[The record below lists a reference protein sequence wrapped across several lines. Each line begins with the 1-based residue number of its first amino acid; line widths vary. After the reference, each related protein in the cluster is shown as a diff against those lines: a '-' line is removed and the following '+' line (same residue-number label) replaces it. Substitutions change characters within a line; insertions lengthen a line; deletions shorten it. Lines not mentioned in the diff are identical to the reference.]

1 MSQPNAP
8 LVAWYGDDFTGSAA
22 VMEEFAFAGI
32 ESVLFL
38 DIPNTEQLARFA
50 HARTIGL
57 AGTSRAHSPE
67 WMEQNL
73 PAPFAFL
80 QGLSAS
86 LNLYKIC
93 STLDSSPE
101 IGSIGTALAIAKKQF
116 GQRVIPL
123 FPASPKMG
131 RYQCF
136 GTLFASADQT
146 VYRLDRH
153 PIVSRH
159 PVTPM
164 DEADLAKHIA
174 RQTDEPIGLITLTN
188 LRRAQEMFAK
198 LAKDGV
204 GLVSIDAVS
213 PADLIACGQLFAGL
227 PHGSLLAGSQGVAEA
242 LVEYWRTSGEN
253 VDGSTQMEAL
263 GEAKNMVGL
272 SGSLS
277 STTRRQI
284 DQALADGFVGVQ
296 LDTERCLGAERQAA
310 VGQSVEAA
318 QAILSEGKSPLIYSA
333 LGRDDPAI
341 AKHKQAAE
349 RFGLSGEIA
358 NQQIGE
364 ALGDVLAQLVNAG
377 AVTRAAIA
385 GGDSSGYA
393 LKRLN
398 MLALTALIPT
408 APGAGLYRA
417 HPMSKGGTTLEV
429 ALKGGQMGSRD
440 YFAEIRDGNQHA

>member
-1 MSQPNAP
+1 MSQPNVP

-22 VMEEFAFAGI
+22 VMEEFAYAGV

-38 DIPNTEQLARFA
+38 DIPDPEQLARFA
-50 HARTIGL
+50 SARTIGL
-57 AGTSRAHSPE
+57 AGTSRAHSPA

-73 PAPFAFL
+73 PPPFAFL
-80 QGLSAS
+80 QGLNAS

-101 IGSIGTALAIAKKQF
+101 IGSIGKALAIARKEF
-116 GQRVIPL
+116 GQGAIPL

-153 PIVSRH
+153 PVVSHH

-164 DEADLAKHIA
+164 GEADVATHIA
-174 RQTDEPIGLITLTN
+174 RQTDEPIGLITLTD
-188 LRRAQEMFAK
+188 LPRAQEMFVA
-198 LAKDGV
+198 LESAEV

-213 PADLIACGQLFAGL
+213 PVDLIACGQLFAGL
-227 PHGSLLAGSQGVAEA
+227 PQGSLLAGSQGVAEA
-242 LVEYWRTSGEN
+242 LVEYWRASGEN
-253 VDGSTQMEAL
+253 VSSSAQLQAPGGAS
-263 GEAKNMVGL
+263 NMVGL

-277 STTRRQI
+277 STTRSQI
-284 DQALADGFVGVQ
+284 DQALVDGFVGVQ
-296 LDTERCLGAERQAA
+296 LDTERCLGAERQAT
-310 VGQSVEAA
+310 VRQSVEAA
-318 QAILSEGKSPLIYSA
+318 LAILSEGKSPLVYSA
-333 LGRDDPAI
+333 RGVDDTAI
-341 AKHKQAAE
+341 AKHQRAAE
-349 RFGLSGEIA
+349 QLGMTSEVA
-358 NQQIGE
+358 NQHIGE
-364 ALGDVLAQLVNAG
+364 ALGDVLAELVNAG

-398 MLALTALIPT
+398 MLALTALMPT
-408 APGAGLYRA
+408 APGAGLYHA
-417 HPMSKGGTTLEV
+417 HPMSKDGTTLEV
-429 ALKGGQMGSRD
+429 ALKGGQMGSRT
-440 YFAEIRDGNQHA
+440 YFADIRDGHQRA